1 MSIHELVEELL
12 SKLTMHAHT
21 NRPLI
26 VAIDGLSGAGK
37 TTLVKEIEQNLIQL
51 EQSVVTFHID
61 DFIVQRNSR
70 YNTGF
75 DEWYEFYYLQWDVN
89 KLKNDLFEKLHY
101 ESKSILS
108 LPFYDKFTD
117 SILIQNVLIPSES
130 IILIEGVFLQRVEWR
145 PYYDFVLFLDCDRHI
160 RNERVLKRDS
170 YIGDLEQRRNKY
182 ERRYWLGEDY
192 YMEKEQP
199 IKSADMVIKVR
210 GNQ

>member
-1 MSIHELVEELL
+1 
-12 SKLTMHAHT
+12 MHAHT

-37 TTLVKEIEQNLIQL
+37 TTLVKELEQKLIQH

-210 GNQ
+210 GNY